1 MKNYN
6 TKQKEIVLD
15 AIKHQKKE
23 FNSKDI
29 YLFLNKKVGLTTIY
43 RKIDV
48 LLKENKIIKTTNVDN
63 TTYYQYKEECC
74 NENHFYLKCKKC
86 GSLIHIDCDC
96 INDLNMHIKNNHNF
110 ILDKENIIING
121 TCKKCSEV

>member
-43 RKIDV
+43 RKIDD
-48 LLKENKIIKTTNVDN
+48 LLKENKIIKITNVDN

-74 NENHFYLKCKKC
+74 NENHFY
-86 GSLIHIDCDC
+86 
-96 INDLNMHIKNNHNF
+96 
-110 ILDKENIIING
+110 
-121 TCKKCSEV
+121 